1 MSAAT
6 IPVPAAAARSSRN
19 AVCSDRCWSR
29 SCLHRHGLVLAR
41 RILQPAPEVV
51 GERAP
56 DVEVEGRPL
65 AVIVAHLVQRDG
77 GVGEVALRAVALA
90 VVGATAE
97 GAGVQVERAALGDR
111 KSTRLNSS
119 N

>member
-1 MSAAT
+1 MQKVWIWACRG
-6 IPVPAAAARSSRN
+6 PVSGPDGG
-19 AVCSDRCWSR
+19 C
-29 SCLHRHGLVLAR
+29 LVLAR

-51 GERAP
+51 GEGAP
-56 DVEVEGRPL
+56 DVEVEGGPL

-97 GAGVQVERAALGDR
+97 GAGVQVERAALGDHR
-111 KSTRLNSS
+111 EIGRAHV
-119 N
+119 